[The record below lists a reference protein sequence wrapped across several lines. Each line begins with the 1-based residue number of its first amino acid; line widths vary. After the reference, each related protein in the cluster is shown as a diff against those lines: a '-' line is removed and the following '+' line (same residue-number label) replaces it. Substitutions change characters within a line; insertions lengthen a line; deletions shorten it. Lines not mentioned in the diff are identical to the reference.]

1 MPDVKE
7 CDIVSFFHCKQCLV
21 EIPDGVS
28 PQEWSSQDVGW
39 TEYGIQVWC
48 NRHNTNIIG
57 VDFNKIAEQINS
69 KKKEE

>member
-7 CDIVSFFHCKQCLV
+7 CDIVSYFHCKKCLV
-21 EIPDGVS
+21 ELPKGVS
-28 PQEWSSQDVGW
+28 PAEWSSQDVGW

-48 NRHNTNIIG
+48 NRHNENIVG
-57 VDFNKIAEQINS
+57 VDFNKVAELYNS